1 MQNISMSD
9 TELLKFAIEH
19 GMIDTALVQEKIGMQ
34 RREELL
40 NKHPYKIWEDN
51 DGIWHTYLPD
61 NTKKRVHRK
70 RKTREEIE
78 DVIIEYW
85 KEQEENPTVE
95 DVFNEWVKAKLA
107 HEDISKATY
116 DRYNRQF
123 EQCFS
128 SFGKRKIRTVTVG
141 DVEDFILDAIHDCK
155 LTQKGY
161 SNLRTLLFGIF
172 RYAKRNNLISFS
184 IKETIS
190 DIEISKKRFRKVEK
204 SDDEQVFTVDELPQA
219 IEYLETNP
227 DIINLGLLLMFKTG
241 LRVGELAALKEEDC
255 TGTII
260 HIHRT
265 EISYRNNNEMVYEVR
280 NFPKT
285 NAGIRNVVIPDN
297 YAWIL
302 KKVKRLNP
310 FGEYLFER
318 DGERIRTYVFRNRM
332 YTLCKKI
339 NAKRKSPHKVRKTY
353 GTILIDSNVPESIV
367 ISQMGHTDI
376 KTTKGHYYKN
386 RRNTSQIRNEI
397 NKVSGL
403 AN

>member
-1 MQNISMSD
+1 
-9 TELLKFAIEH
+9 
-19 GMIDTALVQEKIGMQ
+19 MIDTALVQEKIEMQ
-34 RREELL
+34 KREEILK
-40 NKHPYKIWEDN
+40 KHPYKIWEDK

-61 NTKKRVHRK
+61 SMKKRVHRK

-78 DVIIEYW
+78 EVIIGYW
-85 KEQEENPTVE
+85 KEQEDNPTVE
-95 DVFNEWVKAKLA
+95 DIFNEWVEEKLA

-116 DRYNRQF
+116 DRYKRQF
-123 EQCFS
+123 EQCFEM
-128 SFGKRKIRTVTVG
+128 FGKRKMRTVTEG
-141 DVEDFILDAIHDCK
+141 NVEDFILTSIHDCK

-190 DIEISKKRFRKVEK
+190 DMEISKRRFRKVEK
-204 SDDEQVFTVDELPQA
+204 TDEEQVFTVDELPQA
-219 IEYLETNP
+219 IEYLENNQ
-227 DIINLGLLLMFKTG
+227 DIVNLGLLLMFKTG

-265 EISYRNNNEMVYEVR
+265 EICYRDDGDRMIYEVR
-280 NFPKT
+280 DFPKT

-332 YTLCKKI
+332 YTLCKNI

-386 RRNTSQIRNEI
+386 RRNATQIKNEI
-397 NKVSGL
+397 NKVAGL